1 MSAVIADPDRLQQ
14 LEMLRS
20 SALAFTTKE
29 SPASRARAL
38 RAKAPGFDL
47 RFWNAL
53 ATQGWTGLLVPES
66 AGGYGQG
73 FAEMAEVAAAL
84 AARAAPEPLTPVLVF
99 AGRLLQGCAGS
110 VTARKLLAEMAE
122 GRALPAVAWQE
133 DASGAASFDRQGRLA
148 EPAAIC
154 VREGANLV
162 LRGGKR
168 HVRPGAGATGYIVTA
183 SSSEG
188 AALVWLP
195 APCEGL
201 VRNVD
206 RLADGTFAARL
217 QFDNVTVPAEH
228 LLAIG
233 PAAGDALAA
242 AYDETLVLAG
252 VELVAIAG
260 RMLSMTLDYL
270 RTRKQFGK
278 LIGSFQALQHRA
290 VDMLIQQELGS
301 AVVAQALAELD
312 RGCTGS
318 DRALLAA
325 RVKSRCSE
333 AALMIARESIQLHGA
348 IGVTDDCDLGLYVQ
362 RALVLSAW
370 LGNAGVQR
378 RRYAAL
384 SANATL
390 QSGAAA

>member
-1 MSAVIADPDRLQQ
+1 MSAVIADTDRQQQ

-20 SALAFTTKE
+20 SALAFTSKE

-53 ATQGWTGLLVPES
+53 ATQGWTGLLAPES

-73 FAEMAEVAAAL
+73 FADMAEVAAAL
-84 AARAAPEPLTPVLVF
+84 ATQAAPEPVTPVLVF
-99 AGRLLQGCAGS
+99 AGRLLQSCAGGA
-110 VTARKLLAEMAE
+110 TAHALLAEMAA

-133 DASGAASFDRQGRLA
+133 DASGAASFDVSGRPA
-148 EPAAIC
+148 EPATVC
-154 VREGANLV
+154 VREGAKLV

-168 HVRPGAGATGYIVTA
+168 HVRPGAAATGYIVTA
-183 SSSEG
+183 SSPEG
-188 AALVWLP
+188 MALVWLP
-195 APCEGL
+195 AQCPGL
-201 VRNVD
+201 VSNVD
-206 RLADGTFAARL
+206 QLADGTFAARL
-217 QFDNVTVPAEH
+217 QFDNVAVPATH
-228 LLAIG
+228 LLAMG
-233 PAAGDALAA
+233 PDAAAALAA
-242 AYDETLVLAG
+242 AYDETLVLTGA
-252 VELVAIAG
+252 ELVAVAR

-278 LIGSFQALQHRA
+278 PIGCFQALQHRA
-290 VDMLIQQELGS
+290 VDMLIQQELSG
-301 AVVAQALAELD
+301 ALVAQALAELD
-312 RGCTGS
+312 GGCTGS
-318 DRALLAA
+318 ERALLGA

-333 AALMIARESIQLHGA
+333 AALMIARESVQLHGA
-348 IGVTDDCDLGLYVQ
+348 IGVTDDYDLGLYVQ

-384 SANATL
+384 SRNDAPQA
-390 QSGAAA
+390 GAAE